1 MSRPAPLPSLTALRA
16 FEAAARTLSFSE
28 AGREMN
34 VSHAAV
40 AQSVRKLEA
49 ELGRPLLR
57 RAGRG
62 LALTADGALLARG
75 VTEGFD
81 RIRATLEAFEE
92 EDAARPVRVTLTPNF
107 AVGFLIPRLGGFR
120 RAHPEVQLDID
131 PSARVVD
138 LAEERMD
145 LAIRYG
151 AGGWPGVESRL
162 LVPSPRIITAAP
174 SLIAG
179 REVRRYED
187 LAAFPWLQ
195 EQGTEEMT
203 RWLAEKGVTGLHGV
217 GGAYLPGYMI
227 HPALLD
233 GQGVALSGK
242 VFVQADLDAGRLVK
256 LFEDE
261 DPDGRLGYHIVR
273 RPGPERPGV
282 QAFTRWLR
290 REAARPGGAGTM
302 ALSGRT

>member
-40 AQSVRKLEA
+40 AQSVRKLEG
-49 ELGRPLLR
+49 ELGRPLMR

-62 LALTADGALLARG
+62 LALTPDGALLARG
-75 VTEGFD
+75 VSDGFD
-81 RIRATLEAFEE
+81 RIRATLAAFAE
-92 EDAARPVRVTLTPNF
+92 EDESRPVRVTLTPNF

-138 LAEERMD
+138 LSDGHMD

-151 AGGWPGVESRL
+151 AGDWPGVESRL

-179 REVRRYED
+179 RAPRRLED

-195 EQGTEEMT
+195 EQGTEEMA
-203 RWLAEKGVTGLHGV
+203 RWLADRGIEGLHGA

-227 HPALLD
+227 HPALLE
-233 GQGVALSGK
+233 GQGIAISGK
-242 VFVQADLDAGRLVK
+242 VFVQADLDAGRLVA

-261 DPDGRLGYHIVR
+261 DPDGRLGYHLVR
-273 RPGPERPGV
+273 RAGPERPGV

-290 REAARPGGAGTM
+290 REAARPDGGAM
-302 ALSGRT
+302 ALAGRT

>member
-1 MSRPAPLPSLTALRA
+1 MSRSAPLPSLTALRA

-40 AQSVRKLEA
+40 AQSVRKLEG
-49 ELGRPLLR
+49 ELGRPLMR

-62 LALTADGALLARG
+62 LALTPDGALLARG
-75 VTEGFD
+75 VSAGFD
-81 RIRATLEAFEE
+81 AIRAALEAFAE

-120 RAHPEVQLDID
+120 RAHPEVELDID

-138 LAEERMD
+138 LSDGRID

-151 AGGWPGVESRL
+151 DGGWPGVESRL
-162 LVPSPRIITAAP
+162 LVPSPRIISAAP
-174 SLIAG
+174 SLVAG
-179 REVRRYED
+179 REVARLED
-187 LAAFPWLQ
+187 LAGFPWLQ
-195 EQGTEEMT
+195 EQGTEELV
-203 RWLAEKGVTGLHGV
+203 RWLAERGLEGAHGM

-227 HPALLD
+227 HPALLE
-233 GQGVALSGK
+233 GQGIAISGK
-242 VFVQADLDAGRLVK
+242 VFVQADLDAGRLVS

-273 RPGPERPGV
+273 RPGPERPAV

-290 REAARPGGAGTM
+290 REAARPGGAM
-302 ALSGRT
+302 AMSGRT

>member
-1 MSRPAPLPSLTALRA
+1 MSRPAPLPSLAALRA

-40 AQSVRKLEA
+40 AQNVRKLEA
-49 ELGRPLLR
+49 ELGRPLMR

-75 VTEGFD
+75 VSAGFD
-81 RIRATLEAFEE
+81 EIRAALEAFAE

-120 RAHPEVQLDID
+120 RAHPEIQLDID

-138 LAEERMD
+138 LSEGRVD

-151 AGGWPGVESRL
+151 DGSWPGVESRL
-162 LVPSPRIITAAP
+162 LLASPRIITAAP
-174 SLIAG
+174 SLVEG
-179 REVRRYED
+179 RRVERMED

-195 EQGTEEMT
+195 EQGTEEMS
-203 RWLAEKGVTGLHGV
+203 RWLVEHGV
-217 GGAYLPGYMI
+217 EGLTGAGGAYLPGYMI

-233 GQGVALSGK
+233 GQGIALSGK

-256 LFEDE
+256 LFEDD
-261 DPDGRLGYHIVR
+261 DPEGRLGYHIVR
-273 RPGPERPGV
+273 RPGPERPAL
-282 QAFTRWLR
+282 QAFIRWLR
-290 REAARPGGAGTM
+290 READRPDGAM

>member
-1 MSRPAPLPSLTALRA
+1 MTRPAPLPSLTALRA

-40 AQSVRKLEA
+40 AQNVRGLEK

-62 LALTADGALLARG
+62 LALTPDGALLAHG
-75 VTEGFD
+75 LSDGFNA
-81 RIRATLEAFEE
+81 IRAALEAFAA

-107 AVGFLIPRLGGFR
+107 AVGFLIPRLGAFR
-120 RAHPEVQLDID
+120 RAHPEVELDID

-138 LAEERMD
+138 LADGRFD

-151 AGGWPGVESRL
+151 DGEWPGLESRL
-162 LVPSPRIITAAP
+162 LLASPRVITAAP
-174 SLIAG
+174 SLVEG
-179 REVRRYED
+179 RRPRRLAD

-195 EQGTEEMT
+195 EQGTEEMS
-203 RWLAEKGVTGLHGV
+203 RWLAEHGAPGLHGT
-217 GGAYLPGYMI
+217 GSAFLPGYMI
-227 HPALLD
+227 HPALLE

-242 VFVQADLDAGRLVK
+242 VFVTADLEAGRLTL
-256 LFEDE
+256 LFEDD
-261 DPDGRLGYHIVR
+261 DPDGRLGYHLVR
-273 RPGPERPGV
+273 RPGPERP
-282 QAFTRWLR
+282 ALRDFTRWLR
-290 REAARPGGAGTM
+290 RETARPAGPM